1 MLRWETC
8 LEIKKQI
15 ETGPMSEYHA
25 VLCVLCGMAD
35 AGLSAARWSV
45 RSAGDGAEAI
55 SEEIVP

>member
-1 MLRWETC
+1 M
-8 LEIKKQI
+8 EIKKQI
-15 ETGPMSEYHA
+15 EADPMSEHHA

-35 AGLSAARWSV
+35 AGLSAVRWSV